1 MKLIIDG
8 NNYANIAFYQAKNIL
23 RKKKDQDNYVEMLEN
38 MTVKVFFNI
47 FHKYMREHKG
57 GKFYIVWDGRHGS
70 KWRKEKNP
78 KYKSNREHKSDS
90 YKVIFNGMDKIV
102 NILNN
107 YPVYQFKFDECEADD
122 IIYTLCEYNDEEAI
136 VFSSDGDMLQ
146 LPQKFNY
153 VKVFNPRKKK
163 YEEILEYDVVT
174 MKALMGDSSDNITG
188 LSGVGPKTALKY
200 INGVK
205 QLTEEQKKIV
215 EENKII
221 IDMALNPSIKENNKK
236 VNNLLKTFKISYN
249 KDQVKRLYF
258 DYKLGEFV
266 KKWDYIDNLIY
277 ELTKEYNNGGNKA
290 S

>member
-8 NNYANIAFYQAKNIL
+8 NNYANIAFYRAKNIL
-23 RKKKDQDNYVEMLEN
+23 RKKKDNDNYIEILEN
-38 MTVKVFFNI
+38 MTVKIFFNI
-47 FHKYMREHKG
+47 FHKYMREYKG

-70 KWRKEKNP
+70 DWRKEKNP
-78 KYKSNREHKSDS
+78 DYKGTRNHSDS

-102 NILNN
+102 NLLNN

-122 IIYTLCEYNDEEAI
+122 IIYTLCEYDNEDAI
-136 VFSSDGDMLQ
+136 VFSTDEDMLQ

-153 VKVFNPRKKK
+153 IKVFNPRKKK
-163 YEEILEYDVVT
+163 YTEPPEYDIIT
-174 MKALMGDSSDNITG
+174 MKALTEDNSDNIKG
-188 LSGVGPKTALKY
+188 LKGVGPVTALKY
-200 INGVK
+200 ISGEK
-205 QLTEEQKKIV
+205 QLTEEQSKIV

-221 IDMALNPSIKENNKK
+221 IDMALNPYVKENHEK
-236 VNNLLKTFKISYN
+236 VNNLLKTFKITYN

-266 KKWDYIDNLIY
+266 KKWDYINDLIY